1 MAIPYFYAI
10 AIVFKKLPENLPY
23 NDQALLVRI
32 AEGNEEAFKQLFVSY
47 SHLLHP
53 FITKLVKDEQVSE
66 EMIQQVFLK
75 IWLNR
80 DKLQDIDHP
89 KAYIFRMAANECF
102 AFLRR
107 NVMIRKHLDQIE
119 QKETDEPVS
128 NTDSQIAFSEI
139 KKLVNE
145 AFERLPPQQQRIFYL
160 SRQQHLTI
168 PDIAAKLNLSPVT
181 VKNSL
186 VKSLKTMR
194 THLEKE
200 GYYLPLFLI
209 SLNIF
214 WK

>member
-1 MAIPYFYAI
+1 M
-10 AIVFKKLPENLPY
+10 PENLPY
-23 NDQALLVRI
+23 NDQALFVRI
-32 AEGNEEAFKQLFVSY
+32 AAGNEEAFKQLFVSY

-53 FITKLVKDEQVSE
+53 FITKLVKDELVSE

-80 DKLQDIDHP
+80 DKLNTIDHP

-102 AFLRR
+102 AYLRR
-107 NVMIRKHLDQIE
+107 NVMVRKHLDKIE
-119 QKETDEPVS
+119 QKETEEPVS

-139 KKLVNE
+139 KKLVHE

-168 PDIAAKLNLSPVT
+168 PDIAARLNISPVT

-194 THLEKE
+194 THLKKE